1 MPKDLVLITGVTGHV
16 GFRVLQYAL
25 EHGLAVRAAVRSQAK
40 AQAVRCHPSL
50 KALDKDGLLDFVVVP
65 NFTVPGAFDS
75 AVANAKYIIHCAS
88 PIPFASPTTDNAERD
103 FVAPA
108 VQTTLGILESA
119 RRVET
124 VRRIVITSSCIA
136 IAPIT
141 AAVSDTGE
149 TYTAE
154 TRQPDPD
161 APLPPG
167 TPSFVAYAAGK
178 VAALNRAESWM
189 KEERPRFDAIHLMPS
204 YVLGRIDMCDSLE
217 RLQTSANSFPLDIV
231 LGRDGGESGMAM
243 VVNHVDDCARI
254 HVEALNPR
262 IEGNQSFIIDYNL
275 SSQVE
280 WDEAKDIVAKHFADA
295 VNSDVLPNSGTLKS
309 VRCRLESSKTEKTF
323 GYRQSYEEAVVDVV
337 QQYLELREMQ
347 KGGSN
352 GVDS

>member
-1 MPKDLVLITGVTGHV
+1 MPNDLVLITGVTGHV
-16 GFRVLQYAL
+16 GFRVLRYAL
-25 EHGLAVRAAVRSQAK
+25 EYGLAVRAAVRSQAK
-40 AQAVRCHPSL
+40 ADAVRSHPTL
-50 KALDKDGLLDFVVVP
+50 EALDKDDLLDFVLVP
-65 NFTVPGAFDS
+65 DFTASGAFDK
-75 AVANAKYIIHCAS
+75 AVANVKYIIHCAS

-124 VRRIVITSSCIA
+124 IRRIVITSSCIA
-136 IAPIT
+136 IAPVA

-154 TRQPDPD
+154 TRQPEMDT
-161 APLPPG
+161 PLPPG

-178 VAALNRAESWM
+178 VAALNRAEAWVQE
-189 KEERPRFDAIHLMPS
+189 KRPRFDTIHLMPS

-231 LGRDGGESGMAM
+231 LGRDGGEGGMAM

-262 IEGNQSFIIDYNL
+262 IEGNQSFIIDYNP
-275 SSQVE
+275 SAKVD
-280 WDEAKDIVAKHFADA
+280 WDEAKDIVAKHFPDA
-295 VNSDVLPNSGTLKS
+295 VKSGVLPNSGTLKS
-309 VRCRLESSKTEKTF
+309 VCCRLESSKTEKTF
-323 GYRQSYEEAVVDVV
+323 GFRQSYEEAVVDVV

-347 KGGSN
+347 NGESN